1 MSLLI
6 KTILTFLIL
15 IVFTNLG
22 SLRAENT
29 AANTP
34 TVEPTIQ
41 ENSKSWRVEQT
52 ARRAAHKAYLQEHR
66 VDYAWFTKHAFSQSD
81 GIPFILLKL
90 LPHITPEHWGSKA
103 NFLDV
108 VGLFQDQRD
117 PNYPIASGIG
127 VSFFN
132 REKLAT
138 DSVDYTSVT
147 CGSCHIGRLTD
158 DQGKTTYLDG
168 GINSEFNIV
177 QFKRR
182 IFKSVQTIVDGAGG
196 DAAKREKA
204 TPVFL
209 NALDKVHAEN
219 PNYFYQNYQYQGRH
233 LNADYER
240 SQIANFKRQAPKL
253 IDAFITKAEKDYEAL
268 EILKDQSYE
277 ALGQAFWDGTPGMAD
292 ATGISTT
299 GGYNKIEGFFS
310 RLLAWW
316 FIAPPTPGIT
326 DFMAV
331 WEQDRRKVSWDKE
344 KLNIHKGGGQWNG
357 NIPLPIYRNLAAQLT
372 SGLND
377 NDIRVSAY
385 STKLLSALPAP
396 VYPFGVDTALANKGR
411 TLFQENC
418 SACHHDNNG
427 TVYDNLGTEFNRAK
441 IVTTPIRDAGAARL
455 AGVCSPST
463 EIKIHGHSARP
474 CAEFDGVSLV
484 GREDLIMAAA
494 DQQLGYNALPL
505 GGIWAQAPYLHNG
518 SVPTLYHLLMPKSR
532 PDQFVKSR
540 LSYDKT
546 KVGFSWQMPL
556 SDKDQSA
563 AAYVFDATVAEVL
576 NNQGHDVNINVG
588 GNTYKLDWSN
598 DPEGAKAL
606 IEYLKTL

>member
-1 MSLLI
+1 MSISI
-6 KTILTFLIL
+6 KAILTFFIL
-15 IVFTNLG
+15 AVSTNLG
-22 SLRAENT
+22 SLRAQDT
-29 AANTP
+29 AATW
-34 TVEPTIQ
+34 Q
-41 ENSKSWRVEQT
+41 AEQT
-52 ARRAAHKAYLQEHR
+52 FRRAAHEAYLQKHR
-66 VDYAWFTKHAFSQSD
+66 VDYAWFAKHAFSQSD

-90 LPHITPEHWGSKA
+90 LPRVAPEHWGSKE

-108 VGLFQDQRD
+108 VGLFHDERD
-117 PNYPIASGIG
+117 LNYPIASGIG
-127 VSFFN
+127 LSFFN
-132 REKLAT
+132 RETLPT

-147 CGSCHIGRLTD
+147 CGSCHIGRIKD
-158 DQGKTTYLDG
+158 DDDKTIYLDG

-177 QFKRR
+177 QFKLR
-182 IFKSVQTIVDGAGG
+182 IFKSVQAIVDGARD
-196 DAAKREKA
+196 DAGKREKA
-204 TPVFL
+204 STIFL

-240 SQIANFKRQAPKL
+240 SQIENFKRQAPKL
-253 IDAFITKAEKDYEAL
+253 IDAFITKAEQDYEAL
-268 EILKDQSYE
+268 EILKDQSYK

-299 GGYNKIEGFFS
+299 GGFNKIEGFFD
-310 RLLAWW
+310 RLIAWW
-316 FIAPPTPGIT
+316 FIKPPTPGIT

-331 WEQDRRKVSWDKE
+331 WQQDRRKVSWDSD
-344 KLNIHKGGGQWNG
+344 KLNIHNGGGQWNG

-385 STKLLSALPAP
+385 SSKLLSALPAP
-396 VYPFGVDTALANKGR
+396 VYPFEVDTKLASKGR
-411 TLFQENC
+411 ALFEENC
-418 SACHHDNNG
+418 SACHRDNNG
-427 TVYDNLGTEFNRAK
+427 IVYGDLGTEFNRAK
-441 IVTTPIRDAGAARL
+441 IVTSPIRDAGIARL
-455 AGVCSPST
+455 ASVCSPST
-463 EIKIHGHSARP
+463 EVKIHGQSARP

-484 GREDLIMAAA
+484 GREDLIMA
-494 DQQLGYNALPL
+494 DSGQQLGYNALPL

-518 SVPTLYHLLMPKSR
+518 SIPTLYHLLMPKSR

-546 KVGFSWQMPL
+546 KLGFSWQMPL
-556 SDKDQSA
+556 SDKDQNS
-563 AAYVFDATVAEVL
+563 AAYVFDTKIAEVL
-576 NNQGHDVNINVG
+576 SNQGHDKDISADS
-588 GNTYKLDWSN
+588 NTYKLDWSN